1 MLKNEKNLKISRFS
15 ILKKKMILFS
25 FGPLRMRVW
34 YAVSCLLGT
43 RAVSRRRAE
52 QTISAKRTSINR
64 PIPNVPFWA
73 LQNENMMEYLM
84 FQQMFHGAQHSN
96 QHQQPN
102 SFANYFFWD
111 MFQWTNELWFPP
123 IAKFIINCFNHFS
136 INLSYFITC
145 SWICTIKG
153 EILSALVLLVPGFF
167 LIFNFYYYFLFFLN
181 HFWMMGYWMIIQRFK
196 NKISFLPIFP

>member
-123 IAKFIINCFNHFS
+123 IAKFIINCLIIFQS
-136 INLSYFITC
+136 IFL
-145 SWICTIKG
+145 
-153 EILSALVLLVPGFF
+153 ILLLALEFVLLKVKFF
-167 LIFNFYYYFLFFLN
+167 LRWFYWCRDFF
-181 HFWMMGYWMIIQRFK
+181 
-196 NKISFLPIFP
+196 

>member
-1 MLKNEKNLKISRFS
+1 MLKNKNNLSNLEIINFEKKNDF
-15 ILKKKMILFS
+15 ILIRTFTHARLICT
-25 FGPLRMRVW
+25 
-34 YAVSCLLGT
+34 VSCLLGT

-123 IAKFIINCFNHFS
+123 IAKFIINCF
-136 INLSYFITC
+136 
-145 SWICTIKG
+145 
-153 EILSALVLLVPGFF
+153 
-167 LIFNFYYYFLFFLN
+167 
-181 HFWMMGYWMIIQRFK
+181 
-196 NKISFLPIFP
+196 